1 MAKYPATGTKSA
13 RVQRHTRQ
21 TRPPVGTRRTKPPT
35 PGASRKDSSHLA
47 GRTRSPRSKS
57 SDQTSRGRPRR
68 IPPHPRPPLPQPLTP
83 HAPSPREGSVFPT
96 IRHSHA
102 HHCRISR
109 TPQPESA
116 PHRSRPRAP
125 QHPLSPGAC
134 TAIKAEPSCFTP
146 HLDPQDYYGPLLPPS
161 RIISHKCESASSF
174 SPWPSRSLPSPQRK
188 LAGPPIRPMNG
199 THGSPGS
206 LAPTTSPPMPSI
218 SSRCSRQTHSTQ
230 RSTIANSPPPSPSA

>member
-21 TRPPVGTRRTKPPT
+21 TRPPVGTRCTKPPT

-146 HLDPQDYYGPLLPPS
+146 HLDPQDYYGPCCHHHVSFRTNANPPL
-161 RIISHKCESASSF
+161 
-174 SPWPSRSLPSPQRK
+174 RSLPGP
-188 LAGPPIRPMNG
+188 LALCHRLSA
-199 THGSPGS
+199 HS
-206 LAPTTSPPMPSI
+206 LD
-218 SSRCSRQTHSTQ
+218 
-230 RSTIANSPPPSPSA
+230 PPSGQ